1 MGSSGQHAA
10 AGGGGGG
17 GPKCKC
23 VQHNWVLLFLVNPSG
38 PGLNSPPSTNL
49 VAFQAFAINGIFDD
63 FFGCCQQDQF
73 SVVVMFQKKRKKNQ
87 LDPDLIIFK
96 DFFYNCRYFERICSI
111 LTDYFLKRLIYLFI
125 YFLLKKIARCV
136 RTKVLSHLL
145 TTVSVVGWQY
155 LKKMRPPWI

>member
-1 MGSSGQHAA
+1 MRSNFKDSSRSARLAEAGRLGPILIFGQLGSSRQHAA
-10 AGGGGGG
+10 AAAAG

-96 DFFYNCRYFERICSI
+96 DFFCTIVAI
-111 LTDYFLKRLIYLFI
+111 LKGF
-125 YFLLKKIARCV
+125 ARF
-136 RTKVLSHLL
+136 
-145 TTVSVVGWQY
+145 
-155 LKKMRPPWI
+155 